1 MKKILVID
9 DSETIRQQVKQAL
22 AATGYEIIEAVDGI
36 DGLEKL
42 RASPTSDM
50 ALCDVNM
57 PRMNGLDMIAEVQ
70 RTGPKI
76 PILMLTTEGQ
86 PSLIRRARESG
97 AKGWIVKP
105 FKPEL
110 LVAAVIELIESAGGR
125 RPDRGV
131 EPAALADLRRPSFQS
146 NSSAS
151 PAAGP
156 RDVGLAGLDLEA
168 GARLDLDPHRRRA
181 VGQRELERLELR
193 AGKRRQMLAEQH
205 RRQVQVDLHAA
216 AGAARS

>member
-1 MKKILVID
+1 VKKILVID

-22 AATGYEIIEAVDGI
+22 AATGCEIIEAVDGI
-36 DGLEKL
+36 DGLDKL
-42 RASPTSDM
+42 RTIADVEL

-57 PRMNGLDMIAEVQ
+57 PRMNGLDMLAEVQ

-110 LVAAVIELIESAGGR
+110 LVAAVTKLIDSR
-125 RPDRGV
+125 
-131 EPAALADLRRPSFQS
+131 PAAA
-146 NSSAS
+146 AS
-151 PAAGP
+151 
-156 RDVGLAGLDLEA
+156 
-168 GARLDLDPHRRRA
+168 
-181 VGQRELERLELR
+181 
-193 AGKRRQMLAEQH
+193 
-205 RRQVQVDLHAA
+205 
-216 AGAARS
+216 

>member
-22 AATGYEIIEAVDGI
+22 SATGYDIIEAVDGV

-42 RASPTSDM
+42 RTLTDLDM

-70 RTGPKI
+70 RIGAKI

-86 PSLIRRARESG
+86 PSLIRRAREAG

-110 LVAAVIELIESAGGR
+110 LVAAVTKIID
-125 RPDRGV
+125 P
-131 EPAALADLRRPSFQS
+131 
-146 NSSAS
+146 
-151 PAAGP
+151 P
-156 RDVGLAGLDLEA
+156 R
-168 GARLDLDPHRRRA
+168 
-181 VGQRELERLELR
+181 
-193 AGKRRQMLAEQH
+193 
-205 RRQVQVDLHAA
+205 AA
-216 AGAARS
+216 ASN

>member
-1 MKKILVID
+1 MTPGGTPVKKILVID

-22 AATGYEIIEAVDGI
+22 ASTGYEIIEAVDGV

-42 RASPTSDM
+42 RAVSDLDM

-70 RTGPKI
+70 RSGPKI

-110 LVAAVIELIESAGGR
+110 LVAAVTKLID
-125 RPDRGV
+125 P
-131 EPAALADLRRPSFQS
+131 
-146 NSSAS
+146 
-151 PAAGP
+151 P
-156 RDVGLAGLDLEA
+156 RA
-168 GARLDLDPHRRRA
+168 A
-181 VGQRELERLELR
+181 VG
-193 AGKRRQMLAEQH
+193 
-205 RRQVQVDLHAA
+205 
-216 AGAARS
+216 

>member
-1 MKKILVID
+1 VKKILVID

-22 AATGYEIIEAVDGI
+22 ATTGYEIIEAVDGI

-42 RASPTSDM
+42 RAVIDLDL

-70 RTGPKI
+70 RSGSKI

-86 PSLIRRARESG
+86 PSLIRRAREAG

-110 LVAAVIELIESAGGR
+110 LVAAVTKLIDA
-125 RPDRGV
+125 
-131 EPAALADLRRPSFQS
+131 
-146 NSSAS
+146 
-151 PAAGP
+151 P
-156 RDVGLAGLDLEA
+156 R
-168 GARLDLDPHRRRA
+168 
-181 VGQRELERLELR
+181 
-193 AGKRRQMLAEQH
+193 
-205 RRQVQVDLHAA
+205 AA
-216 AGAARS
+216 APA

>member
-1 MKKILVID
+1 VKKILVID
-9 DSETIRQQVKQAL
+9 DSETVRQQVKHAL
-22 AATGYEIIEAVDGI
+22 AATGYEIVEAVDGL

-42 RASPTSDM
+42 RALTGFDM

-57 PRMNGLDMIAEVQ
+57 PRMNGLDMIAELQ

-110 LVAAVIELIESAGGR
+110 LVAAVTKL
-125 RPDRGV
+125 V
-131 EPAALADLRRPSFQS
+131 
-146 NSSAS
+146 
-151 PAAGP
+151 
-156 RDVGLAGLDLEA
+156 
-168 GARLDLDPHRRRA
+168 DPPP
-181 VGQRELERLELR
+181 
-193 AGKRRQMLAEQH
+193 
-205 RRQVQVDLHAA
+205 AA
-216 AGAARS
+216 AG

>member
-1 MKKILVID
+1 VKKILVID

-22 AATGYEIIEAVDGI
+22 AVTGYEIVEAVDGV

-42 RASPTSDM
+42 RAIADLDL

-86 PSLIRRARESG
+86 PSLIKRAREAG

-110 LVAAVIELIESAGGR
+110 LVAAVMKLIEAR
-125 RPDRGV
+125 
-131 EPAALADLRRPSFQS
+131 PAAA
-146 NSSAS
+146 SA
-151 PAAGP
+151 
-156 RDVGLAGLDLEA
+156 
-168 GARLDLDPHRRRA
+168 
-181 VGQRELERLELR
+181 
-193 AGKRRQMLAEQH
+193 
-205 RRQVQVDLHAA
+205 
-216 AGAARS
+216 

>member
-22 AATGYEIIEAVDGI
+22 AATGYEIIEAVDGV

-42 RASPTSDM
+42 RALADLDM

-70 RTGPKI
+70 RSGPKI

-110 LVAAVIELIESAGGR
+110 LVAAVTKLIDQPR
-125 RPDRGV
+125 
-131 EPAALADLRRPSFQS
+131 PAADT
-146 NSSAS
+146 
-151 PAAGP
+151 
-156 RDVGLAGLDLEA
+156 
-168 GARLDLDPHRRRA
+168 
-181 VGQRELERLELR
+181 
-193 AGKRRQMLAEQH
+193 
-205 RRQVQVDLHAA
+205 
-216 AGAARS
+216 